1 MIFLIIIKIIY
12 IVLIG
17 YLIYINFRNYR
28 LDQGR
33 FFMWRK
39 NKNKKNKIVKK
50 NILKSVKFF

>member
-1 MIFLIIIKIIY
+1 MIYLIIIKLIY

-28 LDQGR
+28 LGQGR

-39 NKNKKNKIVKK
+39 NKNKKK
-50 NILKSVKFF
+50 